1 MRFLLSILLLIS
13 VELSFAK
20 HNPMFGNGDEVN
32 DTTELENT
40 ITKPETKHQTVS
52 SKTIKPHYIK
62 KMYNDFIRKNNRI
75 QAQLRSKIVKIA
87 YKIKNSSSSKSY
99 LWILLISLLYGMAHS
114 LGPGHNKVLI
124 FSYFIGED
132 ANIKQGLILGNLMSF
147 IHAASGLITVSIITY
162 VVKESVANYD
172 NSTALFYIQK
182 ISFGLITII
191 GFILLFGHIKEYHSR
206 KNKIPKIKTSKS
218 IIPMALGLGL
228 IPCPG
233 TMILVSFLTIAGLQY
248 LAPLAALFMAIG
260 MAITIS
266 SIGVMTIISKKF
278 LLRLMNHYSELI
290 SKIQFV
296 MAVVGSI
303 LIIGFGLLFII

>member
-1 MRFLLSILLLIS
+1 MRLLLSILLLIS
-13 VELSFAK
+13 VELSFAQ
-20 HNPMFGNGDEVN
+20 HNPMFGNGNETI
-32 DTTELENT
+32 DTTEAENT
-40 ITKPETKHQTVS
+40 IILSKEKLQTEAPETA
-52 SKTIKPHYIK
+52 KPHYIK
-62 KMYNDFIRKNNRI
+62 KVYNDLLRKNNRI
-75 QAQLRSKIVKIA
+75 QAQLRSKIVSIA
-87 YKIKNSSSSKSY
+87 SDIKNSSSNKSY

-182 ISFGLITII
+182 ISFGLITLI
-191 GFILLFGHIKEYHSR
+191 GLILLIGHIKEYRSR
-206 KNKIPKIKTSKS
+206 KNKVQNIKTSKS

-266 SIGVMTIISKKF
+266 SIGILTIISKKF
-278 LLRLMNHYSELI
+278 LLRLMNHNSELM
-290 SKIQFV
+290 SKIQFS
-296 MAVVGSI
+296 MAIVGSI
-303 LIIGFGLLFII
+303 LIIGFGLLFIM